1 MASVVAI
8 PVHDS
13 EMNVYLDGPERR
25 SPGPAIILMFHR
37 GGVDAFTRGV
47 VERLV
52 VGGYQVAVPDVYHR
66 SPREM
71 PVLDCKD
78 RLKDS
83 EIVADVKATVEALR
97 GRSDVAAAHIVIMGH
112 CMGGRMAL
120 LAAGNLP
127 DFRAVVVFYGGS
139 MTQSWGESG
148 ATPFERLRHI
158 RGPVIGF
165 FGDKDVHPS
174 PAEVDQMDRESRGT
188 E

>member
-1 MASVVAI
+1 
-8 PVHDS
+8 
-13 EMNVYLDGPERR
+13 
-25 SPGPAIILMFHR
+25 MFHR
-37 GGVDAFTRGV
+37 GGVDGFTRGV

-52 VGGYQVAVPDVYHR
+52 VGGYLVAVPDVYHR

-97 GRSDVAAAHIVIMGH
+97 RRSDAAAAHIVIMGH

-127 DFRAVVVFYGGS
+127 HFRAVVV
-139 MTQSWGESG
+139 
-148 ATPFERLRHI
+148 L
-158 RGPVIGF
+158 
-165 FGDKDVHPS
+165 
-174 PAEVDQMDRESRGT
+174 
-188 E
+188 